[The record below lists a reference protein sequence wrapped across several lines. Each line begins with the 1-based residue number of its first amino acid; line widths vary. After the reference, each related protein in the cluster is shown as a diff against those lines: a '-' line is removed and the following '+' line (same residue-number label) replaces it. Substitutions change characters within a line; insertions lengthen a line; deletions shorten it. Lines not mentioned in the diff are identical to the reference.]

1 MKTRYLIYT
10 LALLAFCA
18 CSHEDDFMPTQG
30 SAIPMGVSVNI
41 SDAVATRAETEMT
54 DLQANSFMLD
64 VQPASSGSEADEY
77 TYADVCVK
85 YVDGDGWGFYEAD
98 GTTKKQL
105 MWVNANAETSFTAT
119 YPEVSGWS
127 FNADQSTGLAN
138 DWLCFN
144 KTLTYNETTGG
155 QVPVMFQHTNTKLT
169 VNLTIDETVHAG
181 KTIKS
186 VTVGGTKIAFTKYD
200 VNTGYTLADDAGDIT
215 PYTNGNTYEAIL
227 LPQTADLKVTVMFEG
242 DDNEYVWEQANT
254 ELIGGCHYTVNLKVT
269 KKQLISIGTVTV
281 SPWTEV
287 EDPIDAGTA
296 TEPEATYS
304 ISGTSATITVP
315 SYVSAESVKA
325 AITAVAA
332 DASVTTIVVDGT
344 LTDAQQTILATAL
357 EGNTTPK
364 IVFEDMNLADLSDD
378 VKWMGNLIDT
388 ADGAILEVGSCG
400 ENAKYMI
407 YHTGDDSSRTIR
419 IEGTGA
425 ITNYTTNNYAPWFD
439 QNSYQIPNNIT
450 TVEIAEGITTVGKLA
465 FFYGRGIV
473 SVTLPESITSIEYS
487 AFMFTSLKSITI
499 QKYVT
504 YIGAQ
509 AFSISNLES
518 VTVLATTPPTL
529 NENQTQ
535 KVFSGY
541 SDDFIIYVPSESVA
555 EYESKW
561 SAYADKIQAIQAE

>member
-1 MKTRYLIYT
+1 MKKILSMAT
-10 LALLAFCA
+10 AFVLLLSVFVVAPRDSQPTTA
-18 CSHEDDFMPTQG
+18 YAMGIDSVGVEGMVMP
-30 SAIPMGVSVNI
+30 
-41 SDAVATRAETEMT
+41 RAGGTEMN
-54 DLQANSFMLD
+54 DLQAGFKLD
-64 VQPASSGSEADEY
+64 VQPASNGSEADKY
-77 TYADVCVK
+77 TYTDVLVK
-85 YVDGDGWGFYEAD
+85 YAEGDGWGFYEAD

-105 MWVNANAETSFTAT
+105 LWADKDTDTYFTAT

-155 QVPVMFQHTNTKLT
+155 HVPVKFQHTNAKLT

-186 VTVGGTKIAFTKYD
+186 VTIGGTKTSFSSYDITKEE
-200 VNTGYTLADDAGDIT
+200 YTLTDDVGDVT
-215 PYTNGNTYEAIL
+215 PYKDGNTYEAIL

-242 DDNEYVWEQANT
+242 DDNEYVWEQTGTALT
-254 ELIGGCHYTVNLKVT
+254 SGYHYTLNLKVT
-269 KKQLISIGTVTV
+269 KLQLITIGTVTV

-296 TEPEATYS
+296 TEPQASYS
-304 ISGTSATITVP
+304 VSGGTATITVP
-315 SYVSAESVKA
+315 AYASAASVQA

-332 DASVTTIVVDGT
+332 DASVTTITVNGT

-400 ENAKYMI
+400 DNAKYMI

-425 ITNYTTNNYAPWFD
+425 ITNYTTSNYAPWFD
-439 QNSYQIPNNIT
+439 QSSYKIPNNIT

-499 QKYVT
+499 QKNVT

-509 AFSISNLES
+509 AFAISNLES
-518 VTVLATTPPTL
+518 VTVWATTPPTL
-529 NENQTQ
+529 NDDPQE
-535 KVFSGY
+535 VFSGY
-541 SDDFIIYVPSESVA
+541 SDDFIIYVPAESVDA
-555 EYESKW
+555 YKSAW
-561 SAYADKIQAIQAE
+561 SAYADKIQAIQ